1 MIISA
6 IVAASKNWVIGKNNE
21 IPWYIPNDLRY
32 FRRMTLGHHII
43 LGRKNYE
50 SIGKPLP
57 KRTNLIVTR
66 DTNFEAP
73 GCLVVHSVEEAIAI
87 AKKNKE
93 EELMICGGGQIY
105 AQTMPLVEKLYFTE
119 IEAVV
124 DGDVYFP
131 EIDESEWDLISTERN
146 QADDR
151 HEYGYNFMIYER
163 KK

>member
-6 IVAASKNWVIGKNNE
+6 IVAASKNWVIGKDNE

-57 KRTNLIVTR
+57 KRTNLIITR
-66 DTNFEAP
+66 DTDFEAP
-73 GCLVVHSVEEAIAI
+73 GCLVMHNIDDAINH
-87 AKKNKE
+87 AKKQKE
-93 EELMICGGGQIY
+93 EEVFICGGGQIY
-105 AQTMPLVEKLYFTE
+105 AQTMDRVDKLYFTE

-124 DGDVYFP
+124 EGDVFFP
-131 EIDESEWDLISTERN
+131 EIDFSKWNQISIERN
-146 QADDR
+146 QADER
-151 HEYGYNFMIYER
+151 HEYGYNFMVYER

>member
-6 IVAASKNWVIGKNNE
+6 IVAASKNWVIGKDNE

-32 FRRMTLGHHII
+32 FRRMTLGHHVVM
-43 LGRKNYE
+43 GRKNYE

-66 DTNFEAP
+66 DENYDAP
-73 GCLVVHSVEEAIAI
+73 GCHVVHSIDEAIKF
-87 AKKNKE
+87 AKDNNE
-93 EELMICGGGQIY
+93 EELFICGGGEIY
-105 AQTMPLVEKLYFTE
+105 NQTLAMTDKLYFTE

-131 EIDESEWDLISTERN
+131 KIELHDWSLISTERN

-163 KK
+163 KR